1 MATFTGT
8 VRFNDLE
15 GGFHELVTDK
25 GDVYR
30 LSKCTAK
37 VGQQVK
43 VKGKLESGGFGI
55 HMSGPSIEV
64 ESISNISNI
73 SNISVDK

>member
-1 MATFTGT
+1 MATFSGT

-30 LSKCTAK
+30 LSTCSAK
-37 VGQQVK
+37 PGQKVK
-43 VKGKLESGGFGI
+43 VKGTVEGAGFGI

-64 ESISNISNI
+64 ESISEA
-73 SNISVDK
+73 

>member
-8 VRFNDLE
+8 VRKNDLE

-30 LSKCTAK
+30 LSKCS
-37 VGQQVK
+37 VK
-43 VKGKLESGGFGI
+43 AGARVKIEGNVESGGFGI
-55 HMSGPSIEV
+55 HMSGPSIAVKSIEV
-64 ESISNISNI
+64 LGQS
-73 SNISVDK
+73 

>member
-8 VRFNDLE
+8 VRKNDLE

-30 LSKCTAK
+30 LSKCSVKA
-37 VGQQVK
+37 GARVK
-43 VKGKLESGGFGI
+43 VEGNVESGGFGI
-55 HMSGPSIEV
+55 HMSGPSIAVKSIEV
-64 ESISNISNI
+64 LGSQS
-73 SNISVDK
+73 

>member
-15 GGFHELVTDK
+15 GGFYELVTDK

-30 LSKCTAK
+30 LSKAGSVK
-37 VGQQVK
+37 NGERAK
-43 VKGKLESGGFGI
+43 VKGTVKNGGFGI
-55 HMSGPSIEV
+55 HMSGPSLEV
-64 ESISNISNI
+64 ESI
-73 SNISVDK
+73 DRA

>member
-43 VKGKLESGGFGI
+43 VKGKLEGGGFGI

-64 ESISNISNI
+64 ESISDI
-73 SNISVDK
+73 K

>member
-30 LSKCTAK
+30 LSKAGSVKAGERVTDKCK
-37 VGQQVK
+37 VANAA
-43 VKGKLESGGFGI
+43 FGI
-55 HMSGPSIEV
+55 HVSCS
-64 ESISNISNI
+64 SL
-73 SNISVDK
+73 